1 MLITDITQLDPKADY
16 TYADY
21 LLWQFKERVE
31 LFRGKLR
38 QMAAPSVKHQ
48 RIVST
53 IHGNIWVLLQNSK
66 CDVFSAPFDVRLPL
80 PPHRITSE
88 KTNTVVQPDL
98 CVVCD
103 RNKLDERGCIGA
115 PELVVEILSPGNSK
129 KEMKEKYELY
139 ESAGVLEYWV
149 VDPEHFVVFPYQ
161 LDKESQLF
169 VASRPLTDEDALTSA
184 VLEGFSLDLSR
195 IFTND

>member
-1 MLITDITQLDPKADY
+1 MLITDIAQLDPKADY

-48 RIVST
+48 RLSSILS
-53 IHGNIWVLLQNSK
+53 
-66 CDVFSAPFDVRLPL
+66 
-80 PPHRITSE
+80 HRITSE

-115 PELVVEILSPGNSK
+115 PELVVEILALGNSK
-129 KEMKEKYELY
+129 KEIKEKYELY
-139 ESAGVLEYWV
+139 ESAGVSEYWV
-149 VDPEHFVVFPYQ
+149 IDPEHFVVYSYR
-161 LDKESQLF
+161 LNKESQQF

-195 IFTND
+195 IFTNE